1 MGSLLGKLLSSI
13 SWGTK
18 DYGILMIGLD
28 NAGKTT
34 ILYKM
39 KMGELVTTIPTI
51 GFNVESIKYQNVSF
65 TVWDV
70 GGQDKI
76 RPLWR
81 HYFDNI
87 QGLIFVVDSN
97 DKDRISEA
105 RDELHKLLKNSEL
118 SQAKLMVFANKQD
131 MAKVLTSKEVTD
143 RLHLSQL
150 KQREWHV
157 QACSAT
163 TGDGLRE
170 GLDWLAAAL
179 KDSPG
184 KAPDFQ

>member
-1 MGSLLGKLLSSI
+1 
-13 SWGTK
+13 
-18 DYGILMIGLD
+18 LD
-28 NAGKTT
+28 A
-34 ILYKM
+34 
-39 KMGELVTTIPTI
+39 
-51 GFNVESIKYQNVSF
+51 
-65 TVWDV
+65 
-70 GGQDKI
+70 
-76 RPLWR
+76 
-81 HYFDNI
+81 

-97 DKDRISEA
+97 DKERISEA

-118 SQAKLMVFANKQD
+118 SNVKLMVFANKQD

-163 TGDGLRE
+163 TGEGLRE

-184 KAPDFQ
+184 KTPNGFDT